1 MKYLKLF
8 YTQCKLS
15 IMSATIYR
23 ANFWLM
29 LIQSIINSLMTLLSV
44 EFIYG
49 SVDSIAG
56 WSKDEMIVLICTSLI
71 VNQLYRGIIHFNQN
85 RFVSGV
91 GSGGFDKMLLRPIN
105 LLFQVNTGPIHISSL
120 LSILAPVVILL
131 MQLSTLEAQVSVARV
146 GLYLL
151 FIFNGVVT
159 LASFMLLLYTLAF
172 VFIKVDGINN
182 IYYLM
187 MDIANK
193 PQEMFGKEFLYGF
206 LFIIPAIP
214 LANAPASVLLG
225 RSNGVQLAIYLGI
238 GLVFF
243 SLSALAMNK
252 GRRQYT
258 SASS

>member
-8 YTQCKLS
+8 STQCKLS